1 MCKSNSASMLQ
12 SKAFMLHKTKKILTY
27 ILKNCTAKIVS
38 KETLDLPDR
47 YSLCRIALVQ
57 KIAKC
62 DNDSKKN

>member
-1 MCKSNSASMLQ
+1 
-12 SKAFMLHKTKKILTY
+12 MLHKTKKILTY